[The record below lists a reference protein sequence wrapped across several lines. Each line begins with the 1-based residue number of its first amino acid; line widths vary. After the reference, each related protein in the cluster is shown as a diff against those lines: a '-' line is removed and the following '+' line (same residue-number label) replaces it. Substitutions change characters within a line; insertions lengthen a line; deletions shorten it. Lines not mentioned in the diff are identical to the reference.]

1 METLAKWTISDYHQ
15 MIRSGILEN
24 RQVELLAGEVHLKVR
39 EDPPHT
45 FYGGS
50 LADEFR
56 HCLGDRALVREA
68 RPVTFADSEPE
79 PDIAIVWGSWEN
91 YRHQHPQAED
101 IFLLVE
107 ISASSLTK
115 DLGMK
120 KAIYAAAGVRD
131 YWVLN
136 LAARKLI
143 IFRHPADGDY
153 REKQELSQGAIAP
166 LAFPDVK
173 ISLDRLFQQSV

>member
-1 METLAKWTISDYHQ
+1 METLAKWTVADYHQ
-15 MIRSGILEN
+15 MIRAGILEG
-24 RQVELLAGEVHLKVR
+24 RQVELLAGEIHQMVP

-56 HCLGDRALVREA
+56 RCLGDRALVREA

-79 PDIAIVWGSWEN
+79 PDIAIVQGIWEN
-91 YRHQHPQAED
+91 YRYHHPQAED

-107 ISASSLTK
+107 ISASSLAK
-115 DLGMK
+115 DLGTK
-120 KAIYAAAGVRD
+120 KAIYAAAGIRD

-136 LAARKLI
+136 LAKRQLI
-143 IFRHPADGDY
+143 VLRHPEDGDY
-153 REKQELSQGAIAP
+153 RERQELREGSIAP
-166 LAFPDVK
+166 LAFPDVE
-173 ISLDRLFQQSV
+173 ISLDRLFQH